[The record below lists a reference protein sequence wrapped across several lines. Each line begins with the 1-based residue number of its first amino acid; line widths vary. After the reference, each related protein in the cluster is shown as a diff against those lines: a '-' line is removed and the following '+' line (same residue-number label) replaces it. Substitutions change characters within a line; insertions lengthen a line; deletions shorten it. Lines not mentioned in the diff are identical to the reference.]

1 MEPQQPLPRI
11 LPTRLAL
18 ALAAKRGRRSW
29 REAAVRDAARA
40 TAEAIVGPG
49 PQVDAVA
56 RAHLAAT
63 AAREEFILR
72 PWANRHDAVHGVEHL
87 RAARIDGRGV
97 VVSYCHAGPF
107 TGLGATTARS
117 THDVHNIVGDWLFD
131 DQPDPGLRRRQLAW
145 RSMLEDEGVPLL
157 PARGSFHEAVR
168 LLSRGCVVFLSFDMP
183 GSQQTEFLGR
193 PVMLASGT
201 ARMAAASD
209 ALVVPAA
216 RRLLRYRP
224 HSFFAPALD
233 SRDHQDW
240 RSLHDALAAVHSRS
254 ILERPATL
262 EDPRR
267 GGAWG
272 PGATADAW
280 LPAVPGGGG

>member
-1 MEPQQPLPRI
+1 MAPTPLPRR

-18 ALAAKRGRRSW
+18 ALAARRGRRTW
-29 REAAVRDAARA
+29 REVAVRDAARA

-49 PQVDAVA
+49 PHVDAVA
-56 RAHLAAT
+56 RAHLAVT

-72 PWANRHDAVHGVEHL
+72 PWANRRDAVVGVEHL
-87 RAARIDGRGV
+87 RAARGAGRGV

-107 TGLGATTARS
+107 PGLGATVARC
-117 THDVHNIVGDWLFD
+117 TPDVVNIVGDWLFVD
-131 DQPDPGLRRRQLAW
+131 EADPIRRRRRLAW

-157 PARGSFHEAVR
+157 AARGSFDEAVR
-168 LLSRGCVVFLSFDMP
+168 LLSRGGVVFLAFDMP

-201 ARMAAASD
+201 ARMAAAGD

-216 RRLLRYRP
+216 RRLRRYRP
-224 HSFFAPALD
+224 SSHFAPALD
-233 SRDHQDW
+233 SRDHDDW
-240 RSLHDALAAVHSRS
+240 TSLHDSLAAAHSRA
-254 ILERPATL
+254 ILEHPGSL

-267 GGAWG
+267 VGVWG

-280 LPAVPGGGG
+280 VLPMPGGG